1 MENKKIARWM
11 FWLAGLAAV
20 MVVLGGL
27 VRLTQSGLSM
37 TDWDVLMGIF
47 PPVSEQAWQQEFE
60 QYKQFP
66 EYKLVNKGMSLQ
78 EFKFIF
84 YMEYLH
90 RMLGRVLGLVYFIP
104 LVIFWKNGSIPREQ
118 RPAFLGI
125 GVLLLFQGLFGWYM
139 VKSGLVDRP
148 HVSHFRLTGHLLL
161 AMAFLAATLWMG
173 MRWLHD
179 PQRAD
184 APRFSAKA
192 VSATRIFLWLL
203 IGQVALGGLVAG
215 LKAGAV
221 SPTFPLMH
229 GQWIPPLI
237 WSFEPWYMNFSENPV
252 MIHFLHRWNAFIVLF
267 FAFYLVR
274 LLYREPDFEQI
285 KMPVIVLSV
294 LINLQLL
301 LGIFT
306 VLMSVPVALASL
318 HQAVALLLFVFTVI
332 LRYSVR
338 TEKHAPVAA
347 KATA

>member
-1 MENKKIARWM
+1 MDNKKVARWM

-37 TDWDVLMGIF
+37 TDWDVLMGII
-47 PPVSEQAWQQEFE
+47 PPMTEQGWQQEFE

-66 EYKLVNKGMSLQ
+66 EYKLVNRGMELS

-90 RMLGRVLGLVYFIP
+90 RMLGRVIGLVYFIP
-104 LVIFWKNGSIPREQ
+104 LVFFWRRGTIPREQ

-161 AMAFLAATLWMG
+161 AMAFIAATLWMG
-173 MRWLHD
+173 MRWLYD
-179 PQRAD
+179 QAESAERV
-184 APRFSAKA
+184 FSAQAAKA
-192 VSATRIFLWLL
+192 SRIFLWVL
-203 IGQVALGGLVAG
+203 IGQIALGGLVAG
-215 LKAGAV
+215 LKAGSV

-229 GQWIPPLI
+229 GTWIPPLA
-237 WSFEPWYMNFSENPV
+237 WSFEPWYMNFFENPV
-252 MIHFLHRWNAFIVLF
+252 MVHFLHRWNAFVVLF

-274 LLYREPDFEQI
+274 LLYREQHFELI

-306 VLMSVPVALASL
+306 VLMNVPVALASL
-318 HQAVALLLFVFTVI
+318 HQAVALLLFVFTII
-332 LRYSVR
+332 LRYTVRAENTVSV
-338 TEKHAPVAA
+338 K
-347 KATA
+347 